1 MSDEMQKKIEINGKH
16 YSIVRMNAFD
26 AIHFK
31 LRMAELLTKHGVNLS
46 GSLVEAVG
54 RVFSMLNEQDHDEVL
69 FRLLNAS
76 QAQCLDNDLYLDG
89 WEALNITYKPADV
102 TDVYLLGLEC
112 IKFSIL
118 PVVEGLKKNIGLDM
132 SLSVTEFVK
141 TLSSGLLQNLTLKS
155 SQSSPS
161 GE

>member
-1 MSDEMQKKIEINGKH
+1 MSEEIQKKVEINGKH

-31 LRMAELLTKHGVNLS
+31 LRMAELLAKHGVNLS
-46 GSLVEAVG
+46 GSLLEASG
-54 RVFSMLNEQDHDEVL
+54 RVFAMLNEQDHDEIL
-69 FRLLNAS
+69 FRLLNTS
-76 QAQCLDNDLYLDG
+76 QAQCLDNDLYLDS
-89 WEALNITYKPADV
+89 WESLNITYKPADI
-102 TDVYLLGLEC
+102 TDVYLLCLEC

-132 SLSVTEFVK
+132 SLNVMEFVK
-141 TLSSGLLQNLTLKS
+141 TLSSDLLQNLTPKS